1 MKIGLCAWSFT
12 GKHREAGHEPDPHQ
26 IEGLLTMADRY
37 DLASVEGAS
46 GWFEVMSD
54 AQVDRF
60 RQDLGNTRRVFVDTG
75 GHDYAR
81 DLTPLRSAIDV
92 AAHIGSPMV
101 RTTISSLL
109 EGDRRSL
116 GSDGWRDHL
125 IALVEPLRRAA
136 GAAQEAGVV
145 IGIENHQDLCSHELV
160 WLCEQVGGAHLGVT
174 LDVGNAYAVG
184 ERPAAFARRVQPFL
198 KHVHLKD
205 YTVHPTGTGYR
216 LKRCALGEGVVDW
229 PAMFAWFDAECP
241 QVEACIE
248 LGATT
253 ARHIRL
259 FEPSWWE
266 TYPER
271 PFIPDAIDAL
281 GDLQRAA
288 QPPETDWRTPHEA
301 GAGADACAAYE
312 IAQIE
317 ASVTYLKSIG
327 AV

>member
-1 MKIGLCAWSFT
+1 MPYKSDRRRDGQQWILDYMAKT
-12 GKHREAGHEPDPHQ
+12 AGMVQ
-26 IEGLLTMADRY
+26 N
-37 DLASVEGAS
+37 
-46 GWFEVMSD
+46 FEDEKFELPRGVKNYKMISK
-54 AQVDRF
+54 
-60 RQDLGNTRRVFVDTG
+60 LKGEE
-75 GHDYAR
+75 
-81 DLTPLRSAIDV
+81 
-92 AAHIGSPMV
+92 AAHIEAV
-101 RTTISSLL
+101 T
-109 EGDRRSL
+109 
-116 GSDGWRDHL
+116 
-125 IALVEPLRRAA
+125 AA
-136 GAAQEAGVV
+136 AEEAVAAEW
-145 IGIENHQDLCSHELV
+145 S
-160 WLCEQVGGAHLGVT
+160 
-174 LDVGNAYAVG
+174 AV
-184 ERPAAFARRVQPFL
+184 
-198 KHVHLKD
+198 
-205 YTVHPTGTGYR
+205 
-216 LKRCALGEGVVDW
+216 LGEL
-229 PAMFAWFDAECP
+229 

-301 GAGADACAAYE
+301 GATADACAAYE

>member
-1 MKIGLCAWSFT
+1 
-12 GKHREAGHEPDPHQ
+12 
-26 IEGLLTMADRY
+26 
-37 DLASVEGAS
+37 
-46 GWFEVMSD
+46 
-54 AQVDRF
+54 
-60 RQDLGNTRRVFVDTG
+60 
-75 GHDYAR
+75 
-81 DLTPLRSAIDV
+81 
-92 AAHIGSPMV
+92 
-101 RTTISSLL
+101 
-109 EGDRRSL
+109 
-116 GSDGWRDHL
+116 
-125 IALVEPLRRAA
+125 
-136 GAAQEAGVV
+136 
-145 IGIENHQDLCSHELV
+145 
-160 WLCEQVGGAHLGVT
+160 
-174 LDVGNAYAVG
+174 VGNAYAVG

-301 GAGADACAAYE
+301 GAAADACAAYE